1 MLYNFSEQTIEMAM
15 HRLKR
20 LKRLNSTVR
29 FHLLFGSRQLL
40 FIPMIYDPFMFGS
53 KYLKIPLS
61 KVLHAI
67 NWIFLQ
73 APGVFKLSLKINE
86 AVTPLV
92 KSGLLASTRNQ
103 IKQLGFDEL
112 HVDYTPI
119 ALWNLDSGIMNWY
132 KHVGKHSDFDYLIF
146 YESDIYST
154 KPLDSLYQ
162 KYASLYDACF
172 VDFEVPPREWH
183 FNRFPLGSRR
193 ATIKWL
199 KKKGLST
206 TIYRSIFAGAMIS
219 RRCLEKLSK
228 LGLDFSGS
236 PYCQNE
242 MRLPTVLS
250 ALGFRVGR
258 LDFPFVRYRPEFQ
271 VNEIDANFEAGIFHP
286 VKKALAPELLI

>member
-1 MLYNFSEQTIEMAM
+1 MALR
-15 HRLKR
+15 RLKR
-20 LKRLNSTVR
+20 LQRLNSTVA
-29 FHLLFGSRQLL
+29 FYPLFGPRQLV
-40 FIPMIYDPFMFGS
+40 FIPMAYDPFMFGS
-53 KYLKIPLS
+53 NYRKVPLS
-61 KVLHAI
+61 EASHAI

-73 APGVFKLSLKINE
+73 APGVFRLSLKINE
-86 AVTPLV
+86 AVAPLV
-92 KSGLLASTRNQ
+92 KSDLLVSTRNQ
-103 IKQLGFDEL
+103 IRQLGFEEL

-119 ALWNLDSGIMNWY
+119 ALWNLDHSIMNWY
-132 KHVGKHSDFDYLIF
+132 KHIGKYSDFDYLIF

-154 KPLDSLYQ
+154 KPLESLYQ

-172 VDFEVPPREWH
+172 VDFEVPPSDWH

-219 RRCLEKLSK
+219 RRCFEELSK

-258 LDFPFVRYRPEFQ
+258 LDFPFVRYRPEFSMA
-271 VNEIDANFEAGIFHP
+271 EIEANFEAGIFHP
-286 VKKALAPELLI
+286 VKKALAPELSI